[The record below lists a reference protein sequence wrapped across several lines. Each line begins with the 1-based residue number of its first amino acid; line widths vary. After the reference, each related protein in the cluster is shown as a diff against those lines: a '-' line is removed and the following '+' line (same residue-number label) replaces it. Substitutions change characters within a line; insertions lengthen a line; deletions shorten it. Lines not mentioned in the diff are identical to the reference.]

1 VEEGHIKAI
10 ILEEEEDLD
19 IIGDSE
25 NIEKC
30 KKLNFEKK
38 KLIYDINNLSKEYFD
53 IFNLNFIYKEYMII
67 SISFS

>member
-38 KLIYDINNLSKEYFD
+38 KLIIGFL
-53 IFNLNFIYKEYMII
+53 I
-67 SISFS
+67 